1 MAISLVGPMPTG
13 DTGNILNYNTGP
25 APVAP
30 ARPYYAPPAKGGG
43 GLNQQA
49 AKQAVRQRWAPPP
62 PPRPAP
68 PPPPRPRAF
77 RDVEQERIDR
87 ERNPLLPAGF
97 DPKAFAGDVG
107 GNILDLATPES
118 RAEAMKSKV
127 GNRTSMSAD
136 AMASL
141 HGVSAATDPAQRE
154 AENARGMELVKQA
167 GATKQVETQAYDPE
181 AGGYQLLKKH
191 EYETYTKNRP
201 KGDQQ
206 MRDIHGKDG
215 VWVYMAGNTSL
226 SNDNLGISQEEIW
239 SHMAPEERSSYL
251 QSRMA
256 LRSLRKDAPERFDV
270 ALRAND
276 IAVSAQ
282 HRYLIQERK
291 KGTKPGKLLG
301 GFFDTNKDSM
311 SIRAAVQEWDEVPN
325 FVVWQERLPNGKLG
339 MKSIKSIDDVFNS
352 VLNDV
357 QTDRYMAG
365 ELVLAM
371 LNAHMIEG
379 ASEKYVKDYLGMD
392 KEGRPIAVW
401 NPADWND
408 NLRVLVQEVAR
419 RQEAGAVPG
428 TSMDS
433 FMQVIKNTA
442 AHNQQTAGASASD
455 FGNSG
460 GGGGGYGGGYSRY
473 YGGGGYGGGGG
484 GNNRVFLT
492 DPTALG
498 AQLDSIARAR
508 LGRVATP
515 EEKAAFIAHFHQLE
529 TQYSAAYVAGGA
541 ATQPDMQGQA
551 VAWIESRNSGEQA
564 GETAGEFI
572 TALAQFL
579 RGPGLSTGG

>member
-1 MAISLVGPMPTG
+1 MAISLIGPMPSG

-62 PPRPAP
+62 PPRRPP

-141 HGVSAATDPAQRE
+141 HGVSTATDPAQRE

-167 GATKQVETQAYDPE
+167 GATKQVETQAFDPE
-181 AGGYQLLKKH
+181 AGGYQLFKPH
-191 EYETYTKNRP
+191 EYEAYEKTRP
-201 KGDQQ
+201 KGEKH

-215 VWVYMAGNTSL
+215 VYVYMAGNTSL
-226 SNDNLGISQEEIW
+226 SNDSLGISQEEIW

-251 QSRMA
+251 QSRLA
-256 LRSLRKDAPERFDV
+256 LRNLRKDAPQRYDV

-282 HRYLIQERK
+282 HRYLVDERR

-301 GFFDTNKDSM
+301 GFFDTTKDSM
-311 SIRAAVQEWDEVPN
+311 SIRAAVQEWDEIAN
-325 FVVWQERLPNGKLG
+325 FLVWQEATPNGKLG
-339 MKSIKSIDDVFNS
+339 MKSIKSIDEVFNAF
-352 VLNDV
+352 LHDA

-379 ASEKYVKDYLGMD
+379 AQEKYVKDYVGMD
-392 KEGRPIAVW
+392 KDGRPIAVW
-401 NPADWND
+401 NPIDWND
-408 NLRVLVQEVAR
+408 NLRIMVQEIAR
-419 RQEAGAVPG
+419 RQQNGAKVG
-428 TSMDS
+428 ESMTGAWAVVKD
-433 FMQVIKNTA
+433 A
-442 AHNQQTAGASASD
+442 AAYNQQTAGAAASD
-455 FGNSG
+455 YGRSG
-460 GGGGGYGGGYSRY
+460 GGGGGYGG
-473 YGGGGYGGGGG
+473 YGGRGGYGYGGGGG
-484 GNNRVFLT
+484 GENNRVFLS
-492 DPTALG
+492 DPTMLG
-498 AQLDSIARAR
+498 SQLDSIARAR

-515 EEKAAFIAHFHQLE
+515 EERAAFIAHFHQLE

-541 ATQPDMQGQA
+541 ATQPDVQGQA

-564 GETAGEFI
+564 SETAGEFI